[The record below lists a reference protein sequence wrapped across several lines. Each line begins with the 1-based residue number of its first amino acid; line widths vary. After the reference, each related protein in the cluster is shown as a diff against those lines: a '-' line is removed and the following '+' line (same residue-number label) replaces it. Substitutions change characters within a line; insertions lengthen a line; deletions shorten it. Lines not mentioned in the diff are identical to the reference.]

1 MKGTYT
7 KFHYPYQYPGIKYK
21 RYHKL
26 KGKQNETESV
36 QLVFFCSK
44 NTTKSNVSKVVITPE
59 TIIIVP
65 MCVCVCVYIYI
76 HTYIYICL
84 SRFLF
89 CFSAFHTFPV
99 NIFLS

>member
-36 QLVFFCSK
+36 QLVFFCS
-44 NTTKSNVSKVVITPE
+44 N
-59 TIIIVP
+59 IILKTQPKAMLVK
-65 MCVCVCVYIYI
+65 
-76 HTYIYICL
+76 
-84 SRFLF
+84 
-89 CFSAFHTFPV
+89 
-99 NIFLS
+99 